1 VDPRGR
7 RRALFPG
14 AGRGEA
20 QAGKES
26 AVFSSRESKKRQIL
40 KLLDRSAV
48 LRPKYSLTPVSP
60 KLVPATPPS
69 VPQGPAA
76 PRSPS

>member
-7 RRALFPG
+7 RRALLPG
-14 AGRGEA
+14 AARGEA

-26 AVFSSRESKKRQIL
+26 ALFSSRESKKRQIL

-48 LRPKYSLTPVSP
+48 LRPKYSVPT
-60 KLVPATPPS
+60 KLVPSTPPS
-69 VPQGPAA
+69 APLGPAT